1 MMKRIIS
8 ILAVVILTANIVQSQ
23 NLLKFKNYQAATV
36 GIYIQD
42 LKTRKIVA
50 SENPSKAMTP
60 ASVTKSITV
69 AGAMFHID
77 EDFQYKTNVY
87 LIGDTANIDGT
98 LYCDI
103 VVETSSDPTLE
114 SEHFDAN
121 KRFVS
126 SIVQSV
132 SKLGINNI
140 NGQIKYIH
148 TNDVADYTSSWM
160 IEDVAWDYGAG
171 YRDFNYKDNKFV
183 LTVNADSA
191 QFSTDTTVPDLNL
204 SHNLKP
210 AIKRSVSLSRPVNSN
225 DLYVYGTYN
234 SKNPV
239 IKVACSLP
247 DPKQAFEADLVNALS
262 LNSISFN
269 CINNETAQDTILIY
283 SHNSPKRNDI
293 MRSLMVRS
301 DNMFADAIMQ
311 TIDGENSTDSIMN
324 FFKKKGIN
332 CNCVN
337 LADGCGL
344 SRIDQLTP
352 KFIGDV
358 YRLMYN
364 SKYKEDY
371 VATFPRAGKDGTMK
385 NFCKGTRLEGKL
397 ALKTGSMSGVQCY
410 GGYKLNDDGEPTHSV
425 VIMINNFFCERFAL
439 RKEVENFLLRIF

>member
-42 LKTRKIVA
+42 LKTGKIVA

-121 KRFVS
+121 KTFVS

-140 NGQIKYIH
+140 NGEIKYIH
-148 TNDVADYTSSWM
+148 TNNVADYTSSWM
-160 IEDVAWDYGAG
+160 IEDVAWDYGTG
-171 YRDFNYKDNKFV
+171 YRDFNYKDNKFI
-183 LTVNADSA
+183 LTLDADSA
-191 QFSTDTTVPDLNL
+191 QFRTDTPVPGLNL
-204 SHNLKP
+204 SLGLKS
-210 AIKRSVSLSRPVNSN
+210 ATRKSISLSRPVGSK

-234 SKNPV
+234 AQNPT
-239 IKVACSLP
+239 IKAACSLP
-247 DPKQAFEADLVNALS
+247 DSKQAFETDLVNALS
-262 LNSISFN
+262 VNSVSFN
-269 CINNETAQDTILIY
+269 RTYNEITKDTVLIY
-283 SHNSPKRNDI
+283 SHKSPKRNDI

-311 TIDGENSTDSIMN
+311 TIDGENSTD
-324 FFKKKGIN
+324 
-332 CNCVN
+332 
-337 LADGCGL
+337 
-344 SRIDQLTP
+344 
-352 KFIGDV
+352 
-358 YRLMYN
+358 
-364 SKYKEDY
+364 
-371 VATFPRAGKDGTMK
+371 
-385 NFCKGTRLEGKL
+385 
-397 ALKTGSMSGVQCY
+397 
-410 GGYKLNDDGEPTHSV
+410 
-425 VIMINNFFCERFAL
+425 
-439 RKEVENFLLRIF
+439 